1 MRSGRIKKS
10 VIAIHESEIEDIFV
24 NYPAIL
30 CQLLKWNHE
39 LSLVARQL
47 QLPSGRLDLLFVSL
61 NRLFLIELKV
71 EPFKMEFV
79 DQIIGYKNDLIRLQ
93 NDNNL
98 VQGDINAIL
107 LVTKFYSSD
116 DHICGDKDVSL
127 ISYDPEAVLK
137 SFYDRMA
144 GVSGF
149 LTIRPIDLG
158 VWHIH
163 VINRVLYLLPEHN
176 TVESLSQAVGIA
188 ASTVRNHLR
197 FGAQLGL
204 VRKYHRKYFL
214 TDLGISYVG
223 LRDQSLSLHQ
233 LSDAQINLLR
243 KHIIRDPFSSSVVFG
258 IYSLVESVFTLA
270 RNSYPVAMKDLIP
283 YYQETVGKRF
293 DWPAD
298 RSAFLGTN
306 AFSNFA
312 TELGLI
318 AMVGDKIMLTP
329 SGFRFILMLQLHKGI
344 KIVDSLGGE
353 RAS

>member
-1 MRSGRIKKS
+1 MSNGKVKKS
-10 VIAIHESEIEDIFV
+10 TISIHESEIEDIFV
-24 NYPAIL
+24 NYPDIL
-30 CQLLKWNHE
+30 CQLLSWDHE
-39 LSLVARQL
+39 ISLVARQL

-71 EPFKMEFV
+71 EPFNRKFA
-79 DQIIGYKNDLIRLQ
+79 DQIVGYKNDLIELQ

-98 VQGDINAIL
+98 VQGDIHAIL
-107 LVTKFYSSD
+107 LVTKFYSGD
-116 DHICGDKDVSL
+116 DGICADRDVRL
-127 ISYDPEAVLK
+127 ISYDPEEVLRA
-137 SFYDRMA
+137 FYDRMT

-163 VINRVLYLLPEHN
+163 VINRALYLLPDHN
-176 TVESLSQAVGIA
+176 TIEGLSQAIGIA
-188 ASTVRNHLR
+188 ANTVRNHLR
-197 FGAQLGL
+197 FGALLGI
-204 VRKYHRKYFL
+204 VRKYRKKYFL

-223 LRDQSLSLHQ
+223 LRDPSLSLYKI
-233 LSDAQINLLR
+233 SNAQIDLLR
-243 KHIIRDPFSSSVVFG
+243 RYIIRDPFSSSVVFG

-270 RNSYPVAMKDLIP
+270 RNSYPVAMKDLVP
-283 YYQETVGKRF
+283 YYRETVGKRF

-298 RSAFLGTN
+298 RSAFLGTH

-318 AMVGDKIMLTP
+318 AMVRDKIMLTP

-344 KIVDSLGGE
+344 RIVDSLGGG
-353 RAS
+353 S